1 MQPFQ
6 PAYSIPVFAAGW
18 LLGILLALHLAFW
31 PPPEWLILAL
41 PLQYRLLRLRHSFIA
56 ACLMGACW
64 LLVFMAWRMDLAPDR
79 LDTQGSMQITG
90 QVVQRNLSPGGLD
103 SLVVRLA
110 SCQRLDGS
118 ACRLRAPG
126 KIRLNWYPAD
136 PLPAKGETWLLEV
149 QVRPLRSL
157 KNFGQPPS
165 TGVHLAQG
173 LVARGY
179 VADGAHYW
187 LVHEAQGVDAW
198 RNRTIERLQQDNEL
212 ARGERFLLALGL
224 GEQGLLLAEDWQL
237 LERTGTVH
245 LWIVSGLHLGMVV
258 AAVIWLGRRLHLPW
272 SATLLLAGLLAW
284 GYAHLAGWG
293 VAAERAAIMLLFG
306 LLLLSGWRRILPWT
320 AFSLALILLLLV
332 NPLWVL
338 TKGFWLS
345 FGAVAIL
352 LAALRGLPPAPAWWN
367 LVRVEWLLTLAL
379 TPLLIWQGVWFGLW
393 VPLANLLAVPLVGL
407 LLLPLTLIGLLILL
421 GSGWSM
427 PLQATAQL
435 FEWAALGLDGVA
447 SLPDWRLHHPQC
459 LWLGLLALLPPG
471 FPGRQFA
478 WLGLLLAF
486 LPAAPAT
493 TAADSWQVRVLDVG
507 QGTAVL
513 VQSGGE
519 SLLYDTGRGF
529 DSGWA
534 PVVGALQPWLSPAGL
549 QQLVVSHD
557 DQDHSGGVQAVLQR
571 WPVQQRWG
579 SGARPCRAGAQWR
592 LGHLQLLVLW
602 PLQPPVGRI
611 SNPDSC
617 VLLITGPGASL
628 LLTGDA
634 GIPQEA
640 FFSQALPDL
649 LDQQALT
656 LLITGHHG
664 SRSST
669 GETLLQA
676 TRPIWAVHTAGWRNP
691 YEHPHPLVVQRLQ
704 QQGTRQFQTGE
715 QGALVF
721 EFTATSRQVLRWRQ
735 KHRPLWEG
743 LVK

>member
-1 MQPFQ
+1 MQLLH

-18 LLGILLALHLAFW
+18 LLGILLALFFSFW
-31 PPPEWLILAL
+31 PPPEWLLLAL
-41 PLQYRLLRLRHSFIA
+41 PVQYRLLRLRYHFIA
-56 ACLMGACW
+56 SVLMGFCW

-79 LDTQGSMQITG
+79 LDTQSALQITG

-110 SCQRLDGS
+110 SCQRPDGS
-118 ACRLRAPG
+118 VCHLRTPG
-126 KIRLNWYPAD
+126 RIRLNWYPVD
-136 PLPAKGETWLLEV
+136 PLPAKGEIGLFEV

-165 TGVHLAQG
+165 TGMHLAQG

-179 VADGAHYW
+179 VASGSHYQ
-187 LVHEAQGVDAW
+187 LLHEAAGVDAW
-198 RNRTIERLQQDNEL
+198 RNRTIERLQQQDEL

-224 GEQGLLLAEDWQL
+224 GEQSLLQAEDWQL

-258 AAVIWLGRRLHLPW
+258 AAVIGLGRRFYLPW
-272 SATLLLAGLLAW
+272 GLTLLLAGSLAW

-345 FGAVAIL
+345 FGTVAL
-352 LAALRGLPPAPAWWN
+352 LLMALRGLPAAPVWWN
-367 LVRVEWLLTLAL
+367 LIRVEWLLALAL
-379 TPLLIWQGVWFGLW
+379 TPLLIWQDVWFGLW
-393 VPLANLLAVPLVGL
+393 VPLANLLVVPLVGF
-407 LLLPLTLIGLLILL
+407 LLLPLTLIGLLILWI
-421 GSGWSM
+421 SGWIL
-427 PLQATAQL
+427 PLQAIAGL
-435 FEWAALGLDGVA
+435 FEWAALGLDWLA
-447 SLPDWRLHHPQC
+447 ALPDWPLYHPHY

-471 FPGRQFA
+471 FPGRSLA

-486 LPAAPAT
+486 LPAAPSAAT
-493 TAADSWQVRVLDVG
+493 TESWQVRVLDVG

-513 VQSGGE
+513 IQSDGE
-519 SLLYDTGRGF
+519 NLLYDTGRGF

-534 PVVGALQPWLSPAGL
+534 PVVAALQPWLLPAGL
-549 QQLVVSHD
+549 QQLVISHD

-571 WPVQQRWG
+571 WPVQQQWG
-579 SGARPCRAGAQWR
+579 SGAQPCKAGDQWLLGR
-592 LGHLQLLVLW
+592 LQVLVLW
-602 PLQPPVGRI
+602 PLQPPAGRI
-611 SNPDSC
+611 NNADSC

-640 FFSQALPDL
+640 FFSQALLEL
-649 LDQQALT
+649 LDQQNLT

-676 TRPIWAVHTAGWRNP
+676 TRPIWAVHTAGWRNA
-691 YEHPHPLVVQRLQ
+691 YEHPHPLVVQRLR
-704 QQGTRQFQTGE
+704 QQGIRQFQTGE

-721 EFTATSRQVLRWRQ
+721 EFTETTRQVQAWRQ